1 MCHVS
6 YVPYVFGCPSLSLSF
21 GVDPQQVVKVDCDTH
36 KDLMNLYKAR
46 GLPLMVIFNGGK
58 VRPTELIVIVELP
71 IIKGVDRHACFRPR
85 SACCA
90 VLYYTV
96 AQGR

>member
-1 MCHVS
+1 MREYRVRLMSHISCVS
-6 YVPYVFGCPSLSLSF
+6 CVSCVSLAGCPSL

-58 VRPTELIVIVELP
+58 VRPTELVELIVIVELA
-71 IIKGVDRHACFRPR
+71 DLLERC
-85 SACCA
+85 
-90 VLYYTV
+90 
-96 AQGR
+96 